1 MGFPRW
7 IPTAVWCVTGAF
19 ALGIVGAA
27 QSLVSSARNE
37 ALEQGS
43 AQTKR
48 VLGGAEAA
56 LNRTLLS
63 VDVMLAGIEELL
75 RPSELPQGGV
85 DPLQAQATLLGLVK
99 RNLLVRDLAL
109 LDAQGQ
115 VLASAQPRPDT
126 SDAPGV
132 APSWPAGFA
141 QEAWALPPATLAISA
156 VGRSAITTEPVVH
169 LARSAVFLNGRRV
182 LVMAEVPLQ
191 LIAGALAPEAALD
204 GMEMT
209 LEREDG
215 QLLASVPP
223 SDVTR
228 MPRLAPPLRADK
240 ADGVVKWGRTRLE
253 GREALIATRSSL
265 YRSVLLAVSMPI
277 DEVLQHW
284 AAERRKIFAA
294 AAVFLSM
301 ILLAAGFVHWHW
313 ARLNRARRETAR
325 SKALLDQA
333 LASMSD
339 GFLLCDSQDRVLAW
353 NARYIATFP
362 WLKGLLRR
370 GIAYETLVRHSVTQ
384 YFPHAGE
391 VEANAWVARRMAAH
405 LSEHG
410 EFEQDIGNG
419 VVVQA
424 METRMPDGGV
434 VSVFR
439 DITASERELA
449 RAKAAAEAANDSKTQ
464 FLAAMSH
471 EIRTPLNA
479 VLGMNGL
486 LLNTPLS
493 DQQRRYVE
501 LIRSSGQMLLSVIND
516 VLDISKIEAAR
527 MELEIAEFSPEGI
540 LDEVVSL
547 LSVRAEAKGLALHT
561 RLAPGLPG
569 ALRGDASRLRQILF
583 NLIGNALKFTE
594 QGRVEVDVRH
604 EPLADGR
611 VTLCVAVTDTGI
623 GIAPQSLP
631 TLFDRFTQADS
642 STARRYGG
650 SGLGLAISREL
661 AALMGGTLAVQSTL
675 GQGSTF
681 ELKVPLARGDSR
693 LLVQQ
698 ESGADIPERASTSLR
713 ILVAEDNG
721 VNQILIKAILDQM
734 GHYSDIVA
742 DGIEALRQVQQA
754 QYDLVLMDIQMPEMD
769 GQAATQ
775 AIRALGGAVSRIPI
789 IAMTAN
795 AMVEDRAAY
804 LSVGMNDYVSK
815 PIVVRQLALALARAS
830 AAGGGPRRGEHVLPP
845 TQRPPG

>member
-1 MGFPRW
+1 MGLPRW
-7 IPTAVWCVTGAF
+7 IPTAIWCVAGAF
-19 ALGIVGAA
+19 ALGILGAA
-27 QSLVSSARNE
+27 QSLVSSTRSE
-37 ALEQGS
+37 ALEQGR

-63 VDVMLAGIEELL
+63 VDVMLAGIEDLL

-85 DPLQAQATLLGLVK
+85 DPLQAQAMLLGLVK
-99 RNLLVRDLAL
+99 RNLLVRDMAL

-169 LARSAVFLNGRRV
+169 LARSVVFLNGRRV

-228 MPRLAPPLRADK
+228 LPRLAPPLSADK
-240 ADGVVKWGRTRLE
+240 ADGVVKWGRTRIE
-253 GREALIATRSSL
+253 NREALIATRSSL

-313 ARLNRARRETAR
+313 ARLSRARRETAR

-339 GFLLCDSQDRVLAW
+339 GFLLCDPKDRVLAW

-370 GIAYETLVRHSVTQ
+370 GIAYEALVRHSVTQ
-384 YFPHAGE
+384 YFPHADE

-419 VVVQA
+419 LVVQA
-424 METRMPDGGV
+424 IETRMPDGGV

-547 LSVRAEAKGLALHT
+547 LSVRAEAKGLLLRT

-594 QGRVEVDVRH
+594 QGQVEVDVRH

-611 VTLCVAVTDTGI
+611 VTLCVAVADTGI
-623 GIAPQSLP
+623 GIAPESLP

-661 AALMGGTLAVQSTL
+661 AALMGGTLTVQSAL

-681 ELKVPLARGDSR
+681 ELKVPLVRGDSR

-698 ESGADIPERASTSLR
+698 ENGADLPERASTSLR

-775 AIRALGGAVSRIPI
+775 AIRALGGPVSRIPI

-804 LSVGMNDYVSK
+804 LSIGMTDYVSK
-815 PIVVRQLALALARAS
+815 PIVVRQLALALARAGGARRDEPAPS
-830 AAGGGPRRGEHVLPP
+830 APHAS
-845 TQRPPG
+845 